1 MISLRT
7 AATSEVSCQT
17 CVLVDEDLE
26 LPPKDMRQSEHDV
39 AAPSHVHKQ
48 QSATLALFANGALIA
63 ETQLRNMNLTSP
75 LSLFFLGSHEL

>member
-7 AATSEVSCQT
+7 AATSEASCQT

-39 AAPSHVHKQ
+39 TAPSHVHKQ
-48 QSATLALFANGALIA
+48 QSATLALFANGALNA
-63 ETQLRNMNLTSP
+63 EAQEE
-75 LSLFFLGSHEL
+75 HELDKPAVAVVLSRFP